1 MGWVGLGRDRSW
13 IVPAM
18 LARAVLQAINNQL
31 RINTVKGNPTFNEK
45 KALRWLETVLTQ
57 CDFCPV
63 LLKSK

>member
-31 RINTVKGNPTFNEK
+31 RINTVKGNPT
-45 KALRWLETVLTQ
+45 V
-57 CDFCPV
+57 
-63 LLKSK
+63 